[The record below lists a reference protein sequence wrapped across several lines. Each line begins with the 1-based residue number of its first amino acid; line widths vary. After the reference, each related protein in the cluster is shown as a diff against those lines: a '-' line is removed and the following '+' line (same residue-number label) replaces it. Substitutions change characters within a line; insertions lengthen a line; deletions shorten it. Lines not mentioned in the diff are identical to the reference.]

1 MKKRRYAIVGT
12 GARVVAFLDPL
23 VSQYRDTATLV
34 GLCDSSPTRM
44 DFHIRRIAQDFGAS
58 TPPTYRAE
66 DFDRMLHEQKPDCVI
81 VCTPD
86 ARHHESIIRA
96 LNKGCDVISEKPM
109 TTDAPKCEA
118 IFEAVRRSGKT
129 VQVTFNCRWI
139 PGPSKVRETLASG
152 VIGEVKQV
160 NFEYFLNTSHG
171 ADYFRRWHS
180 EKSQSGG
187 LLVHKAT
194 HHFDLLN
201 WWIDD
206 IPDRVFAQGGLF
218 FYGKENA
225 VARGCESLTAYD
237 RYTGVEAAA
246 TDPFRY
252 DLSKDERLTGLYLNA
267 EGETGY
273 VRDRNVFRSGITIE
287 DTMNVLIT
295 YRRGT
300 LATYSL
306 NAFSPIE
313 GMNVSFCGDMGRVEY
328 REQKSQQALDADGKL
343 TTALSGGYP
352 MHLRV
357 MPFFSP
363 AYDIPIPEASGSHG
377 GGDALISQ
385 ALFSPAP
392 PEDPWGRSAGHE
404 QGAASLLIGAAA
416 NQSLETGNQ
425 IAITDLC
432 DLNPT
437 ATRFRDLI

>member
-12 GARVVAFLDPL
+12 GARVVAFLDPI
-23 VSQYRDTATLV
+23 VSQYHDTATLV

-44 DFHIRRIAQDFGAS
+44 DFHIQRIAQDFGAS
-58 TPPTYRAE
+58 APPAYRAE
-66 DFDRMLHEQKPDCVI
+66 DFDRMLDEQKPDCVI

-86 ARHHESIIRA
+86 ARHHEYIIRA
-96 LNKGCDVISEKPM
+96 LHGGCDVISEKPM
-109 TTDAPKCEA
+109 TTDAPKCQA
-118 IFEAVRRSGKT
+118 IFEAVQRSGKT

-206 IPDRVFAQGGLF
+206 IPDRVFAHGGLF

-225 VARGCESLTAYD
+225 VARGCESLTTYD

-252 DLSKDERLTGLYLNA
+252 ELSKDERLTGLYLNA

-287 DTMNVLIT
+287 DTMNVLIR

-313 GMNVSFCGDMGRVEY
+313 GMNVSFCGDKGRVEY
-328 REQKSQQALDADGKL
+328 REQKSQQALDADGKI
-343 TTALSGGYP
+343 TTDTSAGYQ

-363 AYDIPIPEASGSHG
+363 AYDVPITTTAGSHG
-377 GGDALISQ
+377 GGDALIGQS
-385 ALFSPAP
+385 LFSPTP

-416 NQSLETGNQ
+416 NHSLETGNQ

-432 DLNPT
+432 DLNPA